1 MEQAT
6 LEKLAYFDL
15 IEVLAGYTQSPPGGQ
30 RVRAL
35 RPHVDAATVDFE
47 HALAVEAR
55 GALDRDL
62 GVSAAGCADIGDVLQ
77 ISRRAGTHLEPGA
90 LRDVAATLRCA
101 AELRAVL
108 HAEAAEMPG
117 LWAIAEGIETHTAV
131 AAAIESAISPQGD
144 VVDEASADLR
154 AIRRSRVDLERRL
167 RQELDGLVR
176 RLSAQGLLQE
186 ALFTQREGRFVL
198 PVKADKRRQ
207 MGGIVHDRSASGET
221 YFIEPAPLVEVGNQL
236 RDLDARE
243 REEIL
248 RILRRLTAR
257 VGAVAVEIAGAVERV
272 ARLDEIF
279 ARARFGVAHA
289 AIRPATPAFG
299 PIRIRGGRHPILE
312 RSIGRAAV
320 VPLDLELESGVSAV
334 LITGPNTGGKT
345 VVLKTLGLL
354 CLLSQSGIPVPAAE
368 GTVLPVMRAIYADI
382 GDGQSLEANLSTFS
396 AHVANLA
403 RICKASGERALVLLD
418 EVGTGTDPDE
428 GAALGA
434 AAIQFLVERGARV
447 LATTHLGQL
456 KLLATQD
463 ARIQNAAMAFS
474 SEQLAP
480 TYQVRQGVPGHSY
493 GIEIA
498 RRLGLPEAVIRDA
511 EKRRGSAERDL
522 AELTADV
529 EARLREAERQGESA
543 RALLAQAERERA
555 EVAERSRQVAAR
567 EKELRRE
574 SAELLEKVARDAR
587 RSLERVV
594 REVREAGARREDIR
608 RAHQRIEETRQAHAG
623 PDRRSRAVGGQ
634 RVSGGADRKH
644 RPPAKAASAPFA
656 PGSEVRV
663 EGLGFVGQVEA
674 ISGRRARVRRGTMSV
689 EVDASRLRRAVDTQQ
704 PARGG
709 WERRDAS
716 DVDSNRLDLRGERVE
731 DAEVRLDRFID
742 AALDAGLERLEIIHG
757 KGTGAL
763 RRWVSEVLQEDPR
776 IRTARLGSWNE
787 GGTGV
792 TIATLRR

>member
-1 MEQAT
+1 MERAT

-15 IEVLAGYTQSPPGGQ
+15 IEVLAGYTQSPPGGE

-35 RPHVDAATVDFE
+35 RPHVNAGAVDLE
-47 HALAVEAR
+47 HTLALEAR
-55 GALDRDL
+55 AALDRDL
-62 GVSAAGCADIGDVLQ
+62 GASATGCADLDEVLEV
-77 ISRRAGTHLEPGA
+77 SLRVGTHLEPEA

-101 AELRAVL
+101 GALRSVLQPVGDELPA
-108 HAEAAEMPG
+108 
-117 LWAIAEGIETHTAV
+117 LWEIAERIAPHPEV
-131 AAAIESAISPQGD
+131 AAAIEVAISPQGEVLD
-144 VVDEASADLR
+144 DASADLR
-154 AIRRSRVDLERRL
+154 EIRRSRITIERRL
-167 RQELDGLVR
+167 RQELDRLVR
-176 RLSAQGLLQE
+176 RMGGQGLLQE
-186 ALFTQREGRFVL
+186 SLFTLREGRFVL

-207 MGGIVHDRSASGET
+207 IGGIVHDRSASGET
-221 YFIEPAPLVEVGNQL
+221 YFIEPASLVELGNQL

-243 REEIL
+243 RDEIL

-257 VGAVAVEIAGAVERV
+257 VGLVAAEIKGTVVCV

-289 AIRPATPAFG
+289 GIRPLTPATG
-299 PIRIRGGRHPILE
+299 PIRICNGRHPILE

-320 VPLDLELESGVSAV
+320 VPLNLELESEAGAV

-354 CLLSQSGIPVPAAE
+354 CLLSQTGVPVPADE
-368 GTVLPVMRAIYADI
+368 GSILPVMRAIRADI

-403 RICKASGERALVLLD
+403 RICRSAGERTLILLD

-434 AAIQFLVERGARV
+434 SAIEFLVQRGARI

-463 ARIQNAAMAFS
+463 GRIQNAAMAFS
-474 SEQLAP
+474 AEQLAP

-498 RRLGLPEAVIRDA
+498 RRLGLPEAVVLGA
-511 EKRRGSAERDL
+511 EQRRGSAERDL

-529 EARLREAERQGESA
+529 ETRLRQAERQAESA
-543 RALLAQAERERA
+543 RLLLAQAERQQQ
-555 EVAERSRQVAAR
+555 EVEEQASQVAMR
-567 EKELRRE
+567 EAELRRE
-574 SAELLEKVARDAR
+574 SADLLEKVARDAR

-594 REVREAGARREDIR
+594 REVREGGAQRAEIR
-608 RAHQRIEETRQAHAG
+608 RAHQAIDRVRSPRKGVGSTAASPGERDVVGDGEVRRPGHQA
-623 PDRRSRAVGGQ
+623 S
-634 RVSGGADRKH
+634 
-644 RPPAKAASAPFA
+644 SAPFA
-656 PGSEVRV
+656 PGSRVRV
-663 EGLGFVGQVEA
+663 EGLGFVGEVEA
-674 ISGRRARVRRGTMSV
+674 ISGRRARIRRGTMSV
-689 EVDASRLRRAVDTQQ
+689 EVDASRLRRAEAT
-704 PARGG
+704 PAVRGG
-709 WERRDAS
+709 WERRE
-716 DVDSNRLDLRGERVE
+716 VTGMESNRLDLRGERVE

-742 AALDAGLERLEIIHG
+742 AALGAGLDTLEIIHG

-763 RRWVSEVLQEDPR
+763 RRWVAETVQEDPR
-776 IRTARLGSWNE
+776 IRSARLGSWNE

-792 TIATLRR
+792 TIATLRRR